1 MARVITMKSDNGA
14 VAPRSLIR
22 LQGWLS
28 PAFPSGSYSYSHS
41 LEAAVESQRIHDRQS
56 LVDWLDADLRY
67 GSMRNDAIFFVD
79 AWRCATGGHCTRLLE
94 IAELAAAFRGTA
106 EFSLEA
112 SQQGTSCLATL
123 RDVWPEPLIE
133 RFGEELRLRRIQPVL
148 PVVLAVRSATQR
160 VPVGVALRAFMH
172 GFVSNLVT
180 AGVRL
185 IPLGQT
191 DGQRAIAELENAVL
205 DASERAMTATLED
218 LGSAALMV
226 DLASMSH
233 ETQYTRLFRS

>member
-1 MARVITMKSDNGA
+1 VIVMMNDEQLA
-14 VAPRSLIR
+14 VAARSLIR

-28 PAFPSGSYSYSHS
+28 PAFPTGSYSCSHG
-41 LEAAVESQRIHDRQS
+41 LEAAVESKQVRDRTT

-67 GSMRNDAIFFVD
+67 GSARNDAIFFVE
-79 AWRCATGGHCTRLLE
+79 AWRCAAGECRARLVE
-94 IAELAAAFRGTA
+94 IAEFSAAFRGTS
-106 EFSLEA
+106 EFALEA
-112 SQQGTSCLATL
+112 SQQGSSCLATL
-123 RDVWPEPLIE
+123 REVWPYPAIDSVWEALK
-133 RFGEELRLRRIQPVL
+133 LRRIQPVL
-148 PVVLAVRSATQR
+148 PVVVAIRSATEG
-160 VPVGVALRAFMH
+160 VPIRVALRAFLH

-191 DGQRAIAELENAVL
+191 DGQRAIAQLEDAVM
-205 DASERAMTATLED
+205 DVSEQGMTSSIDD
-218 LGSAALMV
+218 LGSAAVMV